1 MSNRCDFDS
10 MPKQLDC
17 IVKEGDKMMI
27 SPASIQS
34 YIPLACT
41 TSDRT
46 TGTIAVKTFRVTISP
61 KGDVSDLL
69 VKWIKKTYEDNNKYV
84 VIEKGTSGQRHLH
97 MLIQFEKP
105 KQKKD
110 LRDVLSRIIKKYHE
124 DSILKFALVINSCY
138 DMNWYDE
145 YLRKE
150 QDVEHVCTDDFD
162 ADVFRNALPDQAT
175 QDALQAATG
184 RRPIGS
190 FWIDHEKR
198 WIEYSP
204 DVSTH
209 ESASKYFEYRMFVIR
224 DMEPISGRRL
234 LEITYTLFK
243 YRNRSHGYD
252 MAQRQYF
259 EKHFEGQ
266 IQSFSRI

>member
-1 MSNRCDFDS
+1 MSEIIMTERCDLSSF
-10 MPKQLDC
+10 PKTN
-17 IVKEGDKMMI
+17 VTT
-27 SPASIQS
+27 QS
-34 YIPLACT
+34 YAPLACT

-46 TGTIAVKTFRVTISP
+46 TESQIAVKTFRVTISP
-61 KGDVSDLL
+61 KGHISIEVIR
-69 VKWIKKTYEDNNKYV
+69 WILKTYNRNNKYV
-84 VIEKGTSGQRHLH
+84 VVESGTSGQRHLH
-97 MLIQFEKP
+97 MLIQFDEP

-110 LRDVLSRIIKKYHE
+110 LRDVLSRNIKKHHP
-124 DSILKFALVINSCY
+124 DSIMKYALVINTCF
-138 DMNWYDE
+138 DMKWYDE

-150 QDVEHVCTDDFD
+150 AGVEDVCTTEFD
-162 ADVFRNALPDQAT
+162 ADAFRGALPDQNT
-175 QDALQAATG
+175 QNALQVASRHRFVG
-184 RRPIGS
+184 GY
-190 FWIDHEKR
+190 WIDHEKR

-209 ESASKYFEYRMFVIR
+209 ESAAKYFEYRMFVIR